1 MAKGIIYVMS
11 TVVDG
16 LIKIG
21 KTGSNNF
28 ESRMYN
34 LEHDG
39 YRNVVG
45 LRRQFAIEV
54 DDYDEKE
61 RLLDNIFSKS
71 QVPNTELFA
80 LDIQLVIQLLSS
92 FEGRVVYPPCETKD
106 EIFDEAVEKARTTE
120 TPKVQRREPFKFSM
134 IGLKPGDKV
143 YHYTPATGTTGWN
156 QIAIV
161 SDDKHVEYEGE
172 ITSLTA
178 LAKKLENTE
187 NALQGPYHFTI
198 DGKESL
204 DDLRKRNDGSAP
216 DIAEAKQPIQ
226 TKHEKVKSGE
236 AVSPKKKN
244 RPPFHFSMIGMNPR
258 DTIYLIPDNSV
269 IATVCDDDRHV
280 LYNGETVSLSTLA
293 DRFVSSKTGVAGTL
307 YFSRERGSKVSLSEE
322 RERLE
327 KENN

>member
-92 FEGRVVYPPCETKD
+92 FEGKVVYPPCETKD
-106 EIFDEAVEKARTTE
+106 EIFDEAVEKAKTAEAT
-120 TPKVQRREPFKFSM
+120 KAQRREPFRFSM
-134 IGLKPGDKV
+134 IHLKPGDKV
-143 YHYTPATGTTGWN
+143 YHYNPATGTADWN
-156 QIAIV
+156 QVAV
-161 SDDKHVEYEGE
+161 VADDKRIEYEGE

-178 LAKKLENTE
+178 LAKKLENTS

-204 DDLRKRNDGSAP
+204 DDVRKKIQGEAP
-216 DIAEAKQPIQ
+216 AAAEKSGASAKQG
-226 TKHEKVKSGE
+226 HVKPNKAS
-236 AVSPKKKN
+236 APKKKN
-244 RPPFHFSMIGMNPR
+244 RPPFRFSMIGMKPG
-258 DTIYLIPDNSV
+258 DTVYLIPDNSV
-269 IATVCDDDRHV
+269 AATVCNDDRHIS
-280 LYNGETVSLSTLA
+280 YNGEIVSLSTLA

-307 YFSRERGSKVSLSEE
+307 YFSREKGSKVSLAEE

-327 KENN
+327 KENT